1 MFCLFCSVVGAF
13 FGAYGIVPNFHKWW
27 LMGRPAAAEEAALA
41 DAGSHHNKWYLY
53 GFVFLRIIM
62 MGGDTFCSMERCCA
76 LLFPLKFH
84 TSWSCPAAIG
94 KSTAFKRSSS
104 LEQSRA
110 HVKRLGNFGVREN
123 TRHRSFYPVV

>member
-1 MFCLFCSVVGAF
+1 MFCSVVGAF

-27 LMGRPAAAEEAALA
+27 LMNEPAAAAAEHLSAEEAALA
-41 DAGSHHNKWYLY
+41 TAGSHHNKWYLY

-94 KSTAFKRSSS
+94 KSAAISDPPVYRRGKARVTTLGYFLAREKSRYRS
-104 LEQSRA
+104 L
-110 HVKRLGNFGVREN
+110 
-123 TRHRSFYPVV
+123 